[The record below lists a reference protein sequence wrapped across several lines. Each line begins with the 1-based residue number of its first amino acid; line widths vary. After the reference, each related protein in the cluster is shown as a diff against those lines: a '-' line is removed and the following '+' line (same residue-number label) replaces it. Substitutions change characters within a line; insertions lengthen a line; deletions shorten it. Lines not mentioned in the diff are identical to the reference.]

1 MKTATAEQ
9 ILEAELWVSFISLLR
24 SYAAAASLNNGATA
38 RVEELDN
45 LVAIVVNEARLQ
57 MQFDPETG
65 RVNWR
70 MGSRDNQPITGSLEF
85 LPDGMIAVG
94 GAEKDMDHVAIELV
108 ASLMDRDPRRKG
120 TQQ

>member
-1 MKTATAEQ
+1 
-9 ILEAELWVSFISLLR
+9 
-24 SYAAAASLNNGATA
+24 
-38 RVEELDN
+38 
-45 LVAIVVNEARLQ
+45 

-70 MGSRDNQPITGSLEF
+70 MGSRDSQPITGSLEF